1 MNKGLILLPNAVV
14 VAIVKASEKTESNIL
29 DIYRTNIENYA
40 LYIADFID
48 YVALISV
55 TGEIIMEV
63 LKIEF
68 ERLLE
73 ESDCIRYVHE
83 TAKKIIGINASTR
96 GSVREII
103 NCFNQ
108 NNINLKEDLPI

>member
-1 MNKGLILLPNAVV
+1 MNNGLILLPNAVV
-14 VAIVKASEKTESNIL
+14 VAIVKAAEKTESKVLNIYKTKI
-29 DIYRTNIENYA
+29 DNYA

-73 ESDCIRYVHE
+73 ESGCIRYIHE
-83 TAKKIIGINASTR
+83 TAEKIIGIDASAK
-96 GSVREII
+96 GSVQKII
-103 NCFNQ
+103 NCFKI
-108 NNINLKEDLPI
+108 NNINFKEVLQ